1 MTSAPPD
8 PRAEPCRIAAGQ
20 LEAFV
25 AQAFQAVGVPL
36 DDADSIAQLMTRIDL
51 RGLDGHG
58 VFRLPQYIQ
67 RIRAGG
73 INVEPKIRIVRES
86 ESTALIDGD
95 NAVGHLAVR
104 EAVRVAMDKAEKRGV
119 SWVGTNNSNHAG
131 AASIYAMMPL
141 ERDMIGLYVAV
152 GSANH
157 LPPRGGIEM
166 LLSTNPLACA
176 IPGLTEPP
184 IVLDMATTVASY
196 GMVKMAAQRG
206 EKIPEGWMIDA
217 DGTPL
222 TDPARAD
229 EGFLLPIGGYKG
241 YGLALIFG
249 LLAGTLNGA
258 AMGRDV
264 IDFNK
269 DQETLTNT
277 GQFIIALDI
286 KVFADVET
294 FKRNVD
300 IVIHTM
306 RESPTLPG
314 VERIRV
320 PGEQSD
326 EISKQ
331 RSRDGI
337 PMPETLLA
345 QLDELA
351 DELKIGPLV

>member
-1 MTSAPPD
+1 MTSAPPE
-8 PRAEPCRIAAGQ
+8 PRRVAAGR
-20 LEAFV
+20 LEEFVAEAFR
-25 AQAFQAVGVPL
+25 AVGVPP
-36 DDADSIAQLMTRIDL
+36 DDAETVGQLMTRIDL

-73 INVEPKIRIVRES
+73 INVEPKIRIARES

-104 EAVRVAMDKAEKRGV
+104 EAARVAMDKAGKHGV
-119 SWVGTNNSNHAG
+119 AWVGTNNSNHAG

-141 ERDMIGLYVAV
+141 ARDMIGLYVAV

-157 LPPRGGIEM
+157 LPPWGGIEM

-176 IPGLTEPP
+176 IPGLAEPP

-196 GMVKMAAQRG
+196 GKVKMAAQRG
-206 EKIPEGWMIDA
+206 EQIPEGWMIDA
-217 DGTPL
+217 EGAPL

-229 EGFLLPIGGYKG
+229 DGFLLPIGGYKG

-258 AMGRDV
+258 AMGREV

-269 DQETLTNT
+269 DHETLTNT

-286 KVFADVET
+286 KAFADVDT

-300 IVIHTM
+300 GVIRAM
-306 RESPTLPG
+306 RASPTLPG
-314 VERIRV
+314 VDRIRV

-326 EISKQ
+326 AIWKQ
-331 RSRDGI
+331 RTRDGI
-337 PMPETLLA
+337 PIPEALLA
-345 QLDELA
+345 ILNALA
-351 DELKIGPLV
+351 GELKIGALA

>member
-1 MTSAPPD
+1 MTGET
-8 PRAEPCRIAAGQ
+8 RRIAAGR
-20 LEAFV
+20 LEEFV
-25 AQAFQAVGVPL
+25 ARAFRAVGVPP
-36 DDADSIAQLMTRIDL
+36 DDAETIARLMTRIDL

-58 VFRLPQYIQ
+58 VFRLPQYIR

-73 INVEPKIRIVRES
+73 INVEPNIRIARET

-95 NAVGHLAVR
+95 NAVGHLAVS
-104 EAVRVAMDKAEKRGV
+104 EAVRVAMDKAERRGV
-119 SWVGTNNSNHAG
+119 AWVGTNNSNHAG

-141 ERDMIGLYVAV
+141 ARDMIGLYVAV

-157 LPPRGGIEM
+157 LPPWGGIEM

-176 IPGLTEPP
+176 IPGLAEPP

-196 GMVKMAAQRG
+196 GKVKMAAERG

-217 DGTPL
+217 EGAPL

-269 DQETLTNT
+269 DDKTLTNT
-277 GQFIIALDI
+277 GQLIIALDI
-286 KVFADVET
+286 KAFADVET

-300 IVIHTM
+300 GVIRAM
-306 RESPTLPG
+306 RSSPTLPG
-314 VERIRV
+314 VDRIRV

-326 EISKQ
+326 AISKE
-331 RSRDGI
+331 RTRDGI
-337 PMPETLLA
+337 PMPKSLLA
-345 QLDELA
+345 KLDGLA
-351 DELKIGPLV
+351 DELKIGVLT